1 MLLDMLPTDMFSAR
15 VKYTKGVIT
24 IRELITT
31 TPIALGLEREKGMK
45 SDLNLL
51 FIWRN
56 ILISVLAYNASLRGK
71 KLLAKISDEGAKSQ
85 LFFVLLSALLAVHYV
100 SYCMPAI
107 LYKKYAKP
115 ENAKTPTTTMIV
127 NVFDFVIESTSAT
140 SVCIRI
146 RSRLSFDS
154 FN

>member
-1 MLLDMLPTDMFSAR
+1 MLLDMLPTDIFSAR
-15 VKYTKGVIT
+15 VKYNKGVIT

-71 KLLAKISDEGAKSQ
+71 K
-85 LFFVLLSALLAVHYV
+85 
-100 SYCMPAI
+100 
-107 LYKKYAKP
+107 
-115 ENAKTPTTTMIV
+115 
-127 NVFDFVIESTSAT
+127 
-140 SVCIRI
+140 
-146 RSRLSFDS
+146 
-154 FN
+154 